1 MKQTYWVSIYK
12 GRSND
17 AESRIFSPEQ
27 QKRALFQEWLS
38 DARDVKGSGGCR
50 CRFGSELPLSVVR
63 RGENCHLAKYRYT
76 GAHHKEDCRFYSRLA
91 GEGGQQAYHQEALR
105 ETPAGTLMVTLD
117 VPLKK
122 LGDGEAEPAG
132 TPAPRPAGKAV
143 KRNTMTLL
151 GLLHLLW
158 ETSRYTEW
166 HPAWEGS
173 RNGPLMGW
181 HLRKSAENI
190 RAAGFRLADLMLTP
204 AGAKGDRDAMRNAD
218 AVRLAR
224 ENKTRLIAVAEL
236 ATWQPGFTTC
246 PDRLPI
252 RDFHGMPF
260 MTIAPSLWRALGH
273 SFSRELDA
281 WKGGARTI
289 VIAYVDPEAPRGKL
303 VRQAALM
310 TVSPRFIPV
319 DSGHEMKI
327 EGILH
332 ASGRKFMKPLRYDAG
347 LADYLPDFYLTDLA
361 ATEDN
366 LFALEVWVMDSDAY
380 RLHRQEKTAWYN
392 TAYTPAGWWSWDAFR
407 FPDTVPPLPAADA
420 LLGRQHH
427 TGMD

>member
-12 GRSND
+12 GRSD
-17 AESRIFSPEQ
+17 EAESRIFSPEQ

-117 VPLKK
+117 VPLKR
-122 LGDGEAEPAG
+122 LGDGEAELAG
-132 TPAPRPAGKAV
+132 TPAPRTAGKAV
-143 KRNTMTLL
+143 QRNTMTLL

-190 RAAGFRLADLMLTP
+190 RAAGCRLADLMLTP
-204 AGAKGDRDAMRNAD
+204 SGSKGDRDAKRNAD
-218 AVRLAR
+218 AVIRAQKS
-224 ENKTRLIAVAEL
+224 ETRLIAVAEL
-236 ATWQPGFTTC
+236 AAWQPGFTTS

-260 MTIAPSLWRALGH
+260 LTIAPSLWRALGH

-281 WKGGARTI
+281 WQGGARTI

-319 DSGHEMKI
+319 DSGHEMKL

-332 ASGRKFMKPLRYDAG
+332 ASGRKFLKPLRYDAG
-347 LADYLPDFYLTDLA
+347 LTDYLPDFYLTDLA

-366 LFALEVWVMDSDAY
+366 LFALEVWGMDSDAY
-380 RLHRQEKTAWYN
+380 RLHREEKTAWYN
-392 TAYTPAGWWSWDAFR
+392 TAYTPAGWWSWDASR

>member
-12 GRSND
+12 GRSD
-17 AESRIFSPEQ
+17 EAESRIFSPEQ

-50 CRFGSELPLSVVR
+50 CRFGSELPLSIVR

-76 GAHHKEDCRFYSRLA
+76 GAHHREDCRFYSRLA

-105 ETPAGTLMVTLD
+105 ETPAGTLMISLD

-132 TPAPRPAGKAV
+132 TPAPRPAGKTV

-173 RNGPLMGW
+173 RNGSLMGW

-190 RAAGFRLADLMLTP
+190 RAAGCRLADLMLTP
-204 AGAKGDRDAMRNAD
+204 SGSKGDRDAKRNAD
-218 AVRLAR
+218 AVSRAQKS
-224 ENKTRLIAVAEL
+224 KTRLIAVAEL
-236 ATWQPGFTTC
+236 AAWQPGFTTC

-260 MTIAPSLWRALGH
+260 LTIAPSLWRALGQ

-281 WKGGARTI
+281 WKGGARTV

-319 DSGHEMKI
+319 DSGHEMKL

-332 ASGRKFMKPLRYDAG
+332 ASGRKFIKPLRYDAG

-366 LFALEVWVMDSDAY
+366 LFALEVWGMDSDAY

-392 TAYTPAGWWSWDAFR
+392 AAFTPAGWWSWDAFR

>member
-12 GRSND
+12 GRND
-17 AESRIFSPEQ
+17 EAESRIFSPEQ

-50 CRFGSELPLSVVR
+50 CRFGNELPLSIVR

-76 GAHHKEDCRFYSRLA
+76 GAQHKEDCRFYSRLA

-105 ETPAGTLMVTLD
+105 ETPAGTLMISLD

-132 TPAPRPAGKAV
+132 TPAPRPAGKTV

-190 RAAGFRLADLMLTP
+190 RAAGCRLADQMLTP
-204 AGAKGDRDAMRNAD
+204 SSSKGDRDAKRNAD
-218 AVRLAR
+218 AVSRAHKS
-224 ENKTRLIAVAEL
+224 ETRLIAVAEL
-236 ATWQPGFTTC
+236 AAWQPGFTTC

-260 MTIAPSLWRALGH
+260 LTIAPSLWRSLGH

-281 WKGGARTI
+281 WKSGARTI

-319 DSGHEMKI
+319 DSGHEMKL

-361 ATEDN
+361 AAEDN
-366 LFALEVWVMDSDAY
+366 LFALEVWGMDSDAY

-420 LLGRQHH
+420 LLGRQHN
-427 TGMD
+427 TSMD

>member
-12 GRSND
+12 GRSEET
-17 AESRIFSPEQ
+17 ESRVFSPEQ
-27 QKRALFQEWLS
+27 QKRAQFQEWLS

-50 CRFGSELPLSVVR
+50 CRFGSELPLSIVR

-91 GEGGQQAYHQEALR
+91 GEGGQEAYHQEALR
-105 ETPAGTLMVTLD
+105 ETPAGTLMISLD

-122 LGDGEAEPAG
+122 LGDGEAEPAE
-132 TPAPRPAGKAV
+132 TPAPRPAGKTV
-143 KRNTMTLL
+143 KRNKMTLL

-190 RAAGFRLADLMLTP
+190 RAAGCRLADLMLTP
-204 AGAKGDRDAMRNAD
+204 SGSKGDRDAKRNAD
-218 AVRLAR
+218 AVSRAHKS
-224 ENKTRLIAVAEL
+224 ETRLIAVAEL
-236 ATWQPGFTTC
+236 AAWQPGFTTC
-246 PDRLPI
+246 PNRLPI

-260 MTIAPSLWRALGH
+260 LTIAPSLWRALGH

-289 VIAYVDPEAPRGKL
+289 VIAYVDPEAPREKL

-319 DSGHEMKI
+319 DSGHEMKL

-366 LFALEVWVMDSDAY
+366 LFALEVWGMDSVAY
-380 RLHRQEKTAWYN
+380 RLHRQEKTTWYN